1 MRNFIRSCIFSVV
14 VLFGSIAFSQEKSCD
29 PFKKSI
35 EQLLVEK
42 KIGKKILSFEDL
54 HQESQDDYRGY
65 KLNEEPGCLCGK
77 IDGKV
82 ISCAII
88 LLPLKEKI
96 GPSIYIVKVEK
107 YPYELVKVD
116 DFNTYYGGK
125 QYVFLVPKKKAI
137 LENRGKGPDKV
148 FMPNDGIE
156 LVNPGKSAFTM
167 FFKGAKIQQV
177 WTSD

>member
-1 MRNFIRSCIFSVV
+1 MIV
-14 VLFGSIAFSQEKSCD
+14 VLFGSIALSRERSCD

-42 KIGKKILSFEDL
+42 KIGKKILSLEDL
-54 HQESQDDYRGY
+54 HQDSKDDYKGY
-65 KLNEEPGCLCGK
+65 KLNEEPGCLCSK

-88 LLPLKEKI
+88 LLPLKEKT
-96 GPSIYIVKVEK
+96 GPSIYIAKVEK
-107 YPYELVKVD
+107 YPYELFKVD
-116 DFNTYYGGK
+116 EFNTYYGGK
-125 QYVFLVPKKKAI
+125 QYVFLVPKKKTI
-137 LENRGKGPDKV
+137 LENRGSGPDKV
-148 FMPNDGIE
+148 SMPNDGIE

-167 FFKGAKIQQV
+167 FFKGSKIQQV